1 MTNQII
7 NPIVLIEQKVN
18 IAIILATF
26 AFTMMGFLAAVIT
39 IFFSFAK
46 SRTFKKFSREGRF
59 SVFFGTYYYCIITL
73 AITMCF
79 AVLALGKGTSYWAM
93 QAALIATVNSLFQI
107 CMITFTIVNLS
118 KRAMRE

>member
-1 MTNQII
+1 MNKVLIE
-7 NPIVLIEQKVN
+7 PIVLVEQKTN

-59 SVFFGTYYYCIITL
+59 GVFFTTYYYCIISL
-73 AITMCF
+73 ALTMCF
-79 AVLALGKGTSYWAM
+79 ALVTLGKGTSIWAM
-93 QAALIATVNSLFQI
+93 QTALITTVNSLFQI
-107 CMITFTIVNLS
+107 CLITFTIINLS
-118 KRAMRE
+118 KRAMKE